1 MLLLLFEISVVVTN
15 LFLVFSVTSSLV
27 FPLYDLNVEFFPD
40 IFLQLVQENY
50 GKFMI
55 NARAW
60 NSVHVLFLRRW
71 INSKWSTAS

>member
-27 FPLYDLNVEFFPD
+27 IPLYDLYVEFFPD
-40 IFLQLVQENY
+40 IFLQLVQDNY

-60 NSVHVLFLRRW
+60 NSVHVLFLRR
-71 INSKWSTAS
+71 